1 MSIFKRVTNLL
12 RGVSPASRVIFQT
25 PAIGESMQTIDSS
38 RPLATW
44 RENQDVFKGL
54 EFFATLQLRTPLR
67 VLLRH
72 GEQHRDVNSEPPEIV
87 REMWEGIW
95 VPKTK
100 TFRDLG
106 LDIDEFPTGTAASD
120 AGQISPEA
128 YLPFLVT
135 VRQIVE
141 SDESIQRRITRL
153 RQVPME
159 GVWKIGIDRHG
170 GIDSIIDYFFTPFV
184 RTIPKIGDAQ
194 SASLT
199 DRGVT
204 TPNAIAA
211 ASDDLLL
218 SIKGLGP
225 AKLDAIRSYC
235 AGVTQHRDADRVDN
249 VTR

>member
-1 MSIFKRVTNLL
+1 MSIFKRVANLI
-12 RGVSPASRVIFQT
+12 RGGSPDSQPIFQT
-25 PAIGESMQTIDSS
+25 PAIGESIQTTNTS
-38 RPLATW
+38 RRLVTW
-44 RENQDVFKGL
+44 RENQDLIKGL

-72 GEQHRDVNSEPPEIV
+72 GEQHLDVNREPPEIA
-87 REMWEGIW
+87 REMWEGVW
-95 VPKTK
+95 LPMTK

-135 VRQIVE
+135 VRRIVE
-141 SDESIQRRITRL
+141 SDESIQCRIARL

-159 GVWKIGIDRHG
+159 GAWKVGVDGHG

-184 RTIPKIGDAQ
+184 RTIPKIGDAI
-194 SASLT
+194 STTLSE
-199 DRGVT
+199 RGVT

-211 ASDDLLL
+211 ASDDSLL

-225 AKLDAIRSYC
+225 AKLEAIRSYC
-235 AGVTQHRDADRVDN
+235 AGISQHRDADRVDN